1 MIAAIS
7 ERILATRWQR
17 ALLALAAGVGAVS
30 GFSPTGL
37 PWLSGAC
44 FTALILV
51 WLRTPAPR
59 EAALNGF
66 LFGAGFFGTGTSW
79 VYISLH
85 QFGMM
90 PAPLAAT
97 TTVLFCAYL
106 ALFPALTGSLQA
118 RLEAPPW
125 VRATLLAPPLWVLT
139 EWMRGWLLTGFPWLS
154 VAYSQI
160 DTPFSGYAPLLG
172 VYGVSLASMLA
183 AGSLAAACLPG
194 PLRTRQTL
202 LAITVILIGSGAI
215 LREINW
221 VRAHGEPVPVALIQ
235 GNIPQNLKFEPAHY
249 ASTLATYARLIEAS
263 PAQLIV
269 LPETAVPR
277 LLDLVDPAYLDGL
290 TELARRRGGDVLLG
304 APFRNNSGSYFNGVI
319 NLGHSG
325 LQFYA
330 KSHLVPLG
338 EFVPPEFKWIVTM
351 LHIPLSDFS
360 PGLRPR
366 PLLAAGERIGVTVC
380 YEDAFGEELIAQ
392 LPEATLLANLSN
404 VAWFGDSLAP
414 GQHLQ
419 ISRMRAIETGRFMV
433 RATNTGVTAI
443 ISERGHVNAQLP
455 LFTEGVLQGKAQ
467 PFVNA
472 TPYVR
477 VGNNLALA
485 ICAMSLAA
493 GIFIFVRRRTIS
505 RESPP
510 ASA

>member
-7 ERILATRWQR
+7 ERILATRWRR
-17 ALLALAAGVGAVS
+17 AVLALAVGAGAVS

-37 PWLSGAC
+37 PWLTGVC
-44 FTALILV
+44 FTALILI
-51 WLRTPAPR
+51 WLRSPTPR

-66 LFGAGFFGTGTSW
+66 LFGAGLFGAGASW
-79 VYISLH
+79 VYVSLH

-97 TTVLFCAYL
+97 LTALFCAYL

-118 RLEAPPW
+118 RLDAPPW
-125 VRATLLAPPLWVLT
+125 LQATLLAPALWVLT
-139 EWMRGWLLTGFPWLS
+139 EWMRGWLLTGFPWLTMG
-154 VAYSQI
+154 YSQI
-160 DTPFSGYAPLLG
+160 DTPFSGYAPLAG
-172 VYGVSLASMLA
+172 VYGVSVLMAVA
-183 AGSLAAACLPG
+183 AGSLAAACMPG
-194 PLRTRQTL
+194 PVRARLAL
-202 LAITVILIGSGAI
+202 LAITVMLIGAGSI
-215 LREINW
+215 VREIDW
-221 VRAHGEPVPVALIQ
+221 VSAQGEPVPVALIQ
-235 GNIPQNLKFEPAHY
+235 GNIPQNLKFEPEHY
-249 ASTLATYARLIEAS
+249 ASTLATYKRLIEAS

-277 LLDLVDPAYLDGL
+277 FVDLVEPAYLDGL
-290 TELARRRGGDVLLG
+290 AELARRRGGDLLLG

-338 EFVPPEFKWIVTM
+338 EFVPFEFKWIVGR
-351 LHIPLSDFS
+351 LQIPLSDFS
-360 PGLRPR
+360 PGLRSK
-366 PLLAAGERIGVTVC
+366 PLLAAGERVGITVC
-380 YEDAFGEELIAQ
+380 YEDAFGEEMIAQ

-419 ISRMRAIETGRFMV
+419 ISRMRAIETGRYML

-443 ISERGHVNAQLP
+443 IDERGRLDAQLP
-455 LFTEGVLQGKAQ
+455 LFTEGVLRGKAQ
-467 PFVNA
+467 PFAKA

-477 VGNNLALA
+477 FGNYLALA
-485 ICAMSLAA
+485 ICALLLAA
-493 GIFIFVRRRTIS
+493 GAFIFVRRHPR
-505 RESPP
+505 PC
-510 ASA
+510 